1 MRGQAL
7 LVVGA
12 VLAMAE
18 GAVSVE
24 PAGGAEKATTAKLEA
39 SEPRAVGTWKGRE
52 QARRLLQGEASHD
65 VIVSRHCRE

>member
-7 LVVGA
+7 LVVGT

-18 GAVSVE
+18 GAVSVK
-24 PAGGAEKATTAKLEA
+24 PAGGAEKATTVKLKA

-52 QARRLLQGEASHD
+52 QA
-65 VIVSRHCRE
+65 